1 MNQRKNST
9 TETITHVSHLDKK
22 YYDVGHNED
31 AKLVDR
37 WQNAENANLDKQR
50 EMKQQVWRFP
60 ERAGSLFF
68 AAFAS
73 DITDILMIIVHDV
86 NITAS
91 CRFTF
96 VQPRSPTPFYPGRP
110 LPPPAD
116 CIPRLLD
123 TPKHPSE
130 WSNGGEQTQVEEG
143 QAAIAQNPE
152 VPWAPAIAQNTS
164 EWGTILHSRI
174 EGSLRL
180 GVYIQV
186 FTLTFLGFNT

>member
-1 MNQRKNST
+1 M
-9 TETITHVSHLDKK
+9 
-22 YYDVGHNED
+22 GHNED

-73 DITDILMIIVHDV
+73 DIKDVLMIIVHDV

-96 VQPRSPTPFYPGRP
+96 VQPRSPPPPYPGRP
-110 LPPPAD
+110 LPPPAA

-174 EGSLRL
+174 EGRCALESAFKSSHLHFL
-180 GVYIQV
+180 ASTHEQ
-186 FTLTFLGFNT
+186 FTSS

>member
-1 MNQRKNST
+1 M
-9 TETITHVSHLDKK
+9 
-22 YYDVGHNED
+22 GHNED

-73 DITDILMIIVHDV
+73 DIKDILMIIVHDV

-96 VQPRSPTPFYPGRP
+96 VQPRSPPPPYPGRP
-110 LPPPAD
+110 LPL
-116 CIPRLLD
+116 PRIVFHGYWIHRSTLRNGATAVNKRRWKMARPLLLRIRRSRG
-123 TPKHPSE
+123 HPLLLRIRPSGVQSCTAGLRAVAP
-130 WSNGGEQTQVEEG
+130 WS
-143 QAAIAQNPE
+143 
-152 VPWAPAIAQNTS
+152 
-164 EWGTILHSRI
+164 LHS
-174 EGSLRL
+174 SLHTYISWLQHMSNLPAVDVSVLIVSVL
-180 GVYIQV
+180 G
-186 FTLTFLGFNT
+186 